1 MTNLVDLTY
10 KTLED
15 LKVLYEAG
23 LLSEETYKSMVE
35 ELVQSVN

>member
-1 MTNLVDLTY
+1 MEF
-10 KTLED
+10 LED
-15 LKVLYEAG
+15 GRAKMQNLKVLYEAG